1 MSFKE
6 LTENA
11 LSICMDVFNE
21 ETLVSYS
28 RGVDTYSIKGILET
42 GFVEEDPN
50 LERPVGSTKAV
61 LTVQSSKMPIAPKKG
76 DRVSVNSKNYR
87 VFEVEP
93 DTFGGIKLIL
103 EVVKP

>member
-28 RGVDTYSIKGILET
+28 RGVDTYSIMGILET

-50 LERPVGSTKAV
+50 LERPIGSTKAV
-61 LTVQSSKMPIAPKKG
+61 LTVQVSKMPIAPIKG
-76 DRVSVNSKNYR
+76 DIVLVNAKKYR
-87 VFEVEP
+87 VFDFEP
-93 DTFGGIKLIL
+93 DSFGAIKLIL
-103 EVVKP
+103 AVVKV

>member
-1 MSFKE
+1 MSFKK

-11 LSICMDVFNE
+11 LSICIDVFNE

-28 RGVDTYSIKGILET
+28 RGVDTYEIKGILET
-42 GFVEEDPN
+42 GFTENDPG
-50 LERPVGSTKAV
+50 LEVPVASSKAV
-61 LTVQSSKMPIAPKKG
+61 LTVQVSKMPIAPKKG
-76 DRVSVNSKNYR
+76 DRVIVNSKNYR